1 MALQLGDL
9 APDFTADSTEGRLSL
24 YDHLGESWGILF
36 SHPADFTPVCTTEL
50 GALAALDDDWK
61 SRGVKVLVVSVDS
74 LEDHKAWVAD
84 IEAANGTQVSF
95 PLLADP
101 DRAIARL
108 YGMLHPNADSTLT
121 VRSVFVIGPDK
132 RVRLTLTYPAST
144 GRNFDEILR
153 VVDSLQRT
161 DAHKVATPAD
171 WTPGDRVVVV
181 PSLSNEE
188 AKKRFGQFEAVTP
201 YLRLTDDPAG

>member
-24 YDHLGESWGILF
+24 HDHLGDRWGILF

-50 GALAALDDDWK
+50 GALAALEDNWK

-84 IEAANGTQVSF
+84 IEAATGTRVSF

-188 AKKRFGQFEAVTP
+188 ATERFGQVEAVTP
-201 YLRLTDDPAG
+201 YRRVTDVPAG

>member
-1 MALQLGDL
+1 M
-9 APDFTADSTEGRLSL
+9 
-24 YDHLGESWGILF
+24 
-36 SHPADFTPVCTTEL
+36 CTTEL
-50 GALAALDDDWK
+50 GALAALEDDWK

-84 IEAANGTQVSF
+84 IEAATGTRVSF

-144 GRNFDEILR
+144 GRNFEEILR

-161 DAHKVATPAD
+161 DTHKVATPAD
-171 WTPGDRVVVV
+171 WTPGDRVVGGV
-181 PSLSNEE
+181 
-188 AKKRFGQFEAVTP
+188 
-201 YLRLTDDPAG
+201 

>member
-161 DAHKVATPAD
+161 DTHKVATPAD

-188 AKKRFGQFEAVTP
+188 AKERFGQFEAVTP

>member
-9 APDFTADSTEGRLSL
+9 APDFSADSTEGRLSL
-24 YDHLGESWGILF
+24 HDHLGDSWGILC

-50 GALAALDDDWK
+50 GGLAALEDDWK

-84 IEAANGTQVSF
+84 IEAATGTRVSF

-188 AKKRFGQFEAVTP
+188 ATERFGQVEAVTP

>member
-9 APDFTADSTEGRLSL
+9 APDFSADSTEGRLSL
-24 YDHLGESWGILF
+24 HDHLGDSWGILC

-50 GALAALDDDWK
+50 GALAALEDDWK

-84 IEAANGTQVSF
+84 IEAATGTRVSF

-188 AKKRFGQFEAVTP
+188 ATERFGQVEAVTP